1 MTDDAA
7 AIRAYTSGVLR
18 ARRAY
23 HHDDLLTA
31 QEAKRRRRKAAA
43 QQRYRDRL
51 KEQQK

>member
-1 MTDDAA
+1 MTAA
-7 AIRAYTSGVLR
+7 DEIRSYTSGVLR